1 MDAPLDA
8 SPGEDADAERQ
19 LAAEAQYANAGA
31 TPPLH
36 PFVHEAASPPP
47 KVQLPDAGSVVRG
60 LGLGAISVAAFATA
74 VVTVQRLG
82 WLAAPIAGVL
92 GLGGLLAGWA
102 AAIHIT
108 GGEKFDDHPWV

>member
-8 SPGEDADAERQ
+8 SPGGDADAERQ

-60 LGLGAISVAAFATA
+60 LGLGAISVAAFAMA
-74 VVTVQRLG
+74 AVTVQRLG

-92 GLGGLLAGWA
+92 GVGGLLAGWA